1 MKKYKQLISGQRYQI
16 YGLKQAGL
24 DQTQIAQKV
33 GVDKSTISREFRR
46 NKGQR
51 GWRPKQAQSLRDERK
66 QACLNGKRFSSDEW
80 AEVERLIRADLS
92 PEQAADRLALEGRL
106 QISHEAIYQHIYA
119 GKRDGGDVCQHLR
132 GQKPYRKRYASGQE
146 RRGMIKNCQT
156 ACKTFQIRGGNS
168 VQ

>member
-1 MKKYKQLISGQRYQI
+1 MKKYKQLTSGQRYQI

-24 DQTQIAQKV
+24 KQTQIAQKIAQKV

-46 NKGQR
+46 NTGQR

-66 QACLNGKRFSSDEW
+66 ACLNGKRFSTDEW
-80 AEVERLIRADLS
+80 AEVERLIRTDLS

-119 GKRDGGDVCQHLR
+119 GNRDGGDVCQHLR
-132 GQKPYRKRYASGQE
+132 GQTETVSQALCERARAAGHDQE
-146 RRGMIKNCQT
+146 PRQH
-156 ACKTFQIRGGNS
+156 
-168 VQ
+168 

>member
-1 MKKYKQLISGQRYQI
+1 MKKYKQLTSGQRYQI

-24 DQTQIAQKV
+24 NQTRIAQKM

-66 QACLNGKRFSSDEW
+66 QACINGKQFSSDSW

-92 PEQAADRLALEGRL
+92 PEQAANRLKLEGEL
-106 QISHEAIYQHIYA
+106 PISHEAIYRHVYA
-119 GKRDGGDVCQHLR
+119 DKRERGTCAGICEARNHAASDMQVGK
-132 GQKPYRKRYASGQE
+132 SGE
-146 RRGMIKNCQT
+146 
-156 ACKTFQIRGGNS
+156 A
-168 VQ
+168 